1 VTNDNITNADEILTQ
16 RNYWNSEV
24 NAFHSIYS
32 HQKSKLST
40 YLDKVFRKDMYDRF
54 VFTIENCAPVE
65 RRTFLDVG
73 CGSGVY
79 SLELA
84 RKGAAQV
91 TGLDIAE
98 KMLEICRHSAK
109 QERVDD
115 RCRFLQ
121 TDLLE
126 YREDSLFDVS
136 IGIGL
141 FDYISDPLPV
151 MKKMRQVTTDKA
163 IMSFPRLYTWRA
175 PVRKARLSMRGCPVF
190 FYTKN
195 QLGRLLEEAGFA
207 SYEITKVGKLHC
219 VVAHSSRQK

>member
-1 VTNDNITNADEILTQ
+1 MSNENITNADEILTQ

-32 HQKSKLST
+32 HQKSKMST

-54 VFTIENCAPVE
+54 VFTIENCAPFE
-65 RRTFLDVG
+65 RRSFLDVG
-73 CGSGVY
+73 CGSGIY

-84 RKGAAQV
+84 RRGAASV

-98 KMLEICRHSAK
+98 NMLEICRRSAE

-115 RCRFLQ
+115 RCRFLH

-126 YREDSLFDVS
+126 YRADSQFDVS

-151 MKKMRQVTTDKA
+151 LKKMRQVTTDKA

-175 PVRKARLSMRGCPVF
+175 PVRKARLSLKGCPVF
-190 FYTKN
+190 FYTKAR
-195 QLGRLLEEAGFA
+195 LGRLLKEAGFE
-207 SYEITKVGKLHC
+207 SYETTKVGKLHC
-219 VVAHSSRQK
+219 VVAHSGKGR